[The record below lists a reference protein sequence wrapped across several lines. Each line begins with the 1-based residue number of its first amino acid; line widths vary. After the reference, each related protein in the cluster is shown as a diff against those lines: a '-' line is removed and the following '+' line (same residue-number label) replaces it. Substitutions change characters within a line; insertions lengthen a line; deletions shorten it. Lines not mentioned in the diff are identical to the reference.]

1 MNRNEKRAEILKTL
15 AERGVTNEM
24 LAQHDDP
31 EHGVLTVD
39 QLADKILD
47 AADKVLA
54 QREEEGW

>member
-1 MNRNEKRAEILKTL
+1 MNRDEKRAEILRTL

-24 LAQHDDP
+24 LSQHEDP

-47 AADKVLA
+47 AADKITAL
-54 QREEEGW
+54 REEGGW